1 MYVAP
6 GRVGSAGVWSTLQ
19 PVTALSLTLVLVAI
33 AAYTLW
39 DDFSVSQL
47 GVEPILYFGLAAIAQ
62 SLLMLPWVLSR
73 RASIRPT
80 WRSDHRAVIVVAVL
94 SSVAYIL
101 VLYVLTT
108 TSVTLV
114 APVRESSIVFGA
126 LLAWWFFAEPHPVRR
141 ILGAAA
147 VAAGITLVAVS

>member
-1 MYVAP
+1 MMGPAH
-6 GRVGSAGVWSTLQ
+6 SSKA
-19 PVTALSLTLVLVAI
+19 SL
-33 AAYTLW
+33 
-39 DDFSVSQL
+39 
-47 GVEPILYFGLAAIAQ
+47 
-62 SLLMLPWVLSR
+62 R
-73 RASIRPT
+73 C
-80 WRSDHRAVIVVAVL
+80 RSHLDEWEVL